1 MGSPQ
6 HMKNPHLRA
15 RLAEGLES
23 LLPFHKDD
31 PAGLNAFGGY
41 QRERLFKQHPHN
53 REVPFTSYL
62 NNYDYN
68 Y

>member
-1 MGSPQ
+1 MGSSH

-31 PAGLNAFGGY
+31 PPGMNSFGGY
-41 QRERLFKQHPHN
+41 QREGLFKNHPHRN
-53 REVPFTSYL
+53 EV
-62 NNYDYN
+62 NNVLQSTQLM
-68 Y
+68 